1 MPILKPINKQTIMSE
16 VRDGFGSKFG
26 ALAALAGS
34 AIGLGNIWK
43 FPYEAGNNGGG
54 AFMLIYI
61 AFIVLLGLPIMMSEF
76 ALGRKTQLNVF
87 GTFKVLAP
95 KTKWYLFSI
104 LAIAASVA
112 IMAFYGTVSGWT
124 MEYVWLSLK
133 DSFANKNEQQ
143 LAQMFQEFIENPYR
157 SVAWQLGFLF
167 ISGLIVVAGIKN
179 GIERSTKIMMPIL
192 FIIIILLGIRA
203 CTLPGSSEGLKFLFY
218 PKFDEVTWNSV
229 LAAMGQAFFS
239 LSLGSGVLL
248 TYGSYVSKKNN
259 LTQMAVQVAAADTS
273 IAILAGI
280 AILPAVF
287 AFNIDPASGPGLV
300 FMTLPRIFQ
309 SLPWGQLWAVSF
321 FILLTFAA
329 LTSAISL
336 IEVIVA
342 YLVEEHKMSRAYATL
357 LSVGTIAILG
367 VLATLSF
374 GEMKHFTVFGLTFFD
389 LFDFLSSKIIL
400 PFGAILLCYFT
411 GWYWDQ
417 QILQQELTNN
427 GTIRIRFFKLYIFI
441 IRYLAPLS
449 IFIIFLASVGVI

>member
-1 MPILKPINKQTIMSE
+1 MSE
-16 VRDGFGSKFG
+16 LRDGFGSKFG

-54 AFMLIYI
+54 AFLLIYI
-61 AFIVLLGLPIMMSEF
+61 AFIVFLGIPVMMSEF
-76 ALGRKTQLNVF
+76 ALGRATQQNVF
-87 GTFKVLAP
+87 GTFKILAP

-104 LAIAASVA
+104 LAIAASIA

-133 DSFANKNEQQ
+133 DSFAGKNEQE
-143 LAQMFQEFIENPYR
+143 LALLFHEFIADPYR
-157 SVAWQLGFLF
+157 TIAWQMGFLF

-179 GIERSTKIMMPIL
+179 GIERSTKIMMPVL

-203 CTLPGSSEGLKFLFY
+203 CTLPGSGEGLKFLFY
-218 PKFDEVTWNSV
+218 PKFSDVTANSI
-229 LAAMGQAFFS
+229 LSAMGQAFFS

-248 TYGSYVSKKNN
+248 TYGSYVSKRNN
-259 LTQMAVQVAAADTS
+259 LTQMSMQVIAADTA
-273 IAILAGI
+273 IAILAGV

-309 SLPWGQLWAVSF
+309 SLPFGQLWAISF

-342 YLVEEHKMSRAYATL
+342 YLVEERKMSRAYATVL
-357 LSVGTIAILG
+357 TVGCIAILG
-367 VLATLSF
+367 ILATLSF
-374 GEMKHFTVFGLTFFD
+374 GELKHVTIFGLTFFD
-389 LFDFLSSKIIL
+389 LFDFLSGKIIL
-400 PFGAILLCYFT
+400 PIGGILICYFT

-417 QILQQELTNN
+417 RILKNELSNN
-427 GTIRIRFFKLYIFI
+427 GTIRLRFFKLYIFI
-441 IRYLAPLS
+441 LRYLAPLL
-449 IFIIFLASVGVI
+449 IFIIFLGSLGII